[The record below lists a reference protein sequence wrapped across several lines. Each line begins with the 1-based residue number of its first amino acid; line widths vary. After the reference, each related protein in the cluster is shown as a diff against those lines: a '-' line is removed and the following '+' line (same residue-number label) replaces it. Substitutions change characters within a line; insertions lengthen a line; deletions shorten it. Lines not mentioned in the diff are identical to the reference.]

1 MHGLRT
7 EFMWTDTQTSSISGK
22 KPPLCSRIIRVFTHL
37 LDSATQFVAK
47 KRIRNLVADIIE
59 NPASLGHK
67 KNKAELGK
75 RPVVL
80 VFHDSASDIK
90 YLETIRYDVTEGKN
104 ILEIVDT
111 RDMHQHGVKAN
122 NPAGLERVLA
132 ELNIPSRFLH
142 NAGNDAVYTMQAM
155 IGLAFKMR
163 QKSLERVRDKN
174 AQG

>member
-1 MHGLRT
+1 MGYERSSCGRTRRQVRFRVRNLRC
-7 EFMWTDTQTSSISGK
+7 DHVS
-22 KPPLCSRIIRVFTHL
+22 IRVLTHL

-59 NPASLGHK
+59 NPASLDPK
-67 KNKAELGK
+67 KNKAELDK

-90 YLETIRYDVTEGKN
+90 YLETIRYDITEAKN
-104 ILEIVDT
+104 ILEVVDT
-111 RDMHQHGVKAN
+111 RDMHQHGAKAN

-155 IGLAFKMR
+155 VGLAFKMR

-174 AQG
+174 TQG